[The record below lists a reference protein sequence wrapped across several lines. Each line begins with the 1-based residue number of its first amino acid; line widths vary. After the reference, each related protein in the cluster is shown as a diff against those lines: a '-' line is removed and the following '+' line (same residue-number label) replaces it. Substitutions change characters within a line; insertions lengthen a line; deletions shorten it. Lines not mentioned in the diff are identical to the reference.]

1 MHNKLS
7 VYSVYSAY
15 LLNDS
20 KLKSC
25 RCLSFTLLRC
35 MRCSMSTCICI
46 QQPVHIVTLQI
57 WENTIRVASRRV
69 VDASGKIRFNFIC
82 ILITSVIKVSPKSS
96 TSHICSSFSSDL
108 WKEKYSMLLRC
119 KQIASIMKQHESDED
134 MNIKCDNNTLNC
146 DITY

>member
-57 WENTIRVASRRV
+57 WENTIRVASHRV

-82 ILITSVIKVSPKSS
+82 ILITSVITCISKILHF
-96 TSHICSSFSSDL
+96 TH
-108 WKEKYSMLLRC
+108 LLEFFIRFVER
-119 KQIASIMKQHESDED
+119 KIFDAVEM
-134 MNIKCDNNTLNC
+134 
-146 DITY
+146 